1 MIALSGLSELALS
14 AAGLHVIV
22 GLGSAE
28 GTGEVRDCLCG
39 MNPTSPT
46 LEGSPPRLY
55 VQQLGTLP

>member
-28 GTGEVRDCLCG
+28 GTGEGRDCCV
-39 MNPTSPT
+39 
-46 LEGSPPRLY
+46 E
-55 VQQLGTLP
+55 